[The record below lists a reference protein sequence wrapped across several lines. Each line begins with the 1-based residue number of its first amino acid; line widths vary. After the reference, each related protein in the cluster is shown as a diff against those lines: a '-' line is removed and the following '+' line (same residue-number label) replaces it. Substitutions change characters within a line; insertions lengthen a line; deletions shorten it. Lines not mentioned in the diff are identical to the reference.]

1 MKMEVIK
8 SAGVYNCHI
17 DDLYK
22 SAEPA
27 EAQSTH
33 WAQRSCL
40 PTCLAR
46 GKGWWVQDTALGH
59 PPHPYGSAHRRGHHH
74 NLLLH
79 KRLPPIAPTGSKSSR
94 TLHPLH
100 HLQPH
105 AGYYRISCDCRRV
118 KRGPQAWRSPA
129 VDIVGGSLQLL

>member
-59 PPHPYGSAHRRGHHH
+59 PPHPYGSAVATTSSSTRDS
-74 NLLLH
+74 LQ
-79 KRLPPIAPTGSKSSR
+79 LPPQAAKAAGPSTPF
-94 TLHPLH
+94 T

-129 VDIVGGSLQLL
+129 VDIVGGSLQL